1 MIKSAEEIQRM
12 SVAGALTAK
21 VLEALDEVVR
31 PGISTAEIDRF
42 CERYIVDTLAAIPGS
57 KGQYGYPFTVNTSV
71 NEVVCHGWPSAQQIL
86 RDGDIVNVDVTVI
99 KDGYFGDSSKMY
111 RVGAID
117 RQAQKLL
124 DVTRE
129 CLYRAIRVVRPDA
142 TLGDIGHA
150 IQSHAEANGY
160 SVVREYCG
168 HGIGRK
174 MHEAPQVLHFGRA
187 GAGARLKAGMTFT
200 IEPMINQGGHAVKL
214 HKDGWTVTTRDRRL
228 SAQYEHTVLVT
239 EAGLPGPD
247 PARRRARGAGRPGWL
262 IDARP
267 GYTATTFP
275 KGGWRVSGRRFGE
288 FELRATWLR
297 EDSGYLAEIEITSID
312 DGRTEWLVLPGQPPC
327 ESPAAALSLAEAA
340 LYRVR
345 GFDARGR
352 PLFSD

>member
-187 GAGARLKAGMTFT
+187 GAGCAAEGRDDLHHRTDDQPGRPRGEAAQGRLDRDHPRPPPVGPVRAHRAG
-200 IEPMINQGGHAVKL
+200 H
-214 HKDGWTVTTRDRRL
+214 R
-228 SAQYEHTVLVT
+228 
-239 EAGLPGPD
+239 AGLPGPD
-247 PARRRARGAGRPGWL
+247 PARRGARGAGRPGWL

>member
-31 PGISTAEIDRF
+31 PGISTVEIDRF

-86 RDGDIVNVDVTVI
+86 RDGDIVNVDVT
-99 KDGYFGDSSKMY
+99 GDQG
-111 RVGAID
+111 RLFRRQQQDVPGRRHRPPGAEAARRHPRMPVPGD
-117 RQAQKLL
+117 PRGAPG
-124 DVTRE
+124 RHP
-129 CLYRAIRVVRPDA
+129 R
-142 TLGDIGHA
+142 DIGHA

-239 EAGLPGPD
+239 ERGCRVLTLRDEEREALADLAG
-247 PARRRARGAGRPGWL
+247 
-262 IDARP
+262 
-267 GYTATTFP
+267 
-275 KGGWRVSGRRFGE
+275 
-288 FELRATWLR
+288 
-297 EDSGYLAEIEITSID
+297 
-312 DGRTEWLVLPGQPPC
+312 
-327 ESPAAALSLAEAA
+327 
-340 LYRVR
+340 
-345 GFDARGR
+345 
-352 PLFSD
+352 

>member
-117 RQAQKLL
+117 RKAQKLL

-129 CLYRAIRVVRPDA
+129 C
-142 TLGDIGHA
+142 
-150 IQSHAEANGY
+150 
-160 SVVREYCG
+160 
-168 HGIGRK
+168 
-174 MHEAPQVLHFGRA
+174 
-187 GAGARLKAGMTFT
+187 
-200 IEPMINQGGHAVKL
+200 
-214 HKDGWTVTTRDRRL
+214 RL

-239 EAGLPGPD
+239 ERGCRVLTLRDEEREALADLAG
-247 PARRRARGAGRPGWL
+247 
-262 IDARP
+262 
-267 GYTATTFP
+267 
-275 KGGWRVSGRRFGE
+275 
-288 FELRATWLR
+288 
-297 EDSGYLAEIEITSID
+297 
-312 DGRTEWLVLPGQPPC
+312 
-327 ESPAAALSLAEAA
+327 
-340 LYRVR
+340 
-345 GFDARGR
+345 
-352 PLFSD
+352 